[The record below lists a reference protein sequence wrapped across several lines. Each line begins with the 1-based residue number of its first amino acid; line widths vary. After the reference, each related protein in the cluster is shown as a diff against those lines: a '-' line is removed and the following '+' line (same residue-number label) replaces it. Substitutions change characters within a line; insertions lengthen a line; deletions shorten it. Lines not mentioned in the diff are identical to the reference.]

1 MLQPYNIYHYNGS
14 SYDFHYYHSTSLNP
28 TTMAIFP
35 ESMLSKEEMTLES
48 IAGKL
53 TFFQEQLHLIHFQTS
68 SYAEHQAL
76 GGLYD
81 YVHDFKD
88 GLMEKLMGYTG
99 RRVKAYKMEPLSD
112 GAIANSVVSELMS
125 FSSSLK
131 SYAESNGYHDI
142 SNLADALSGEAAKV
156 KYLLTLS

>member
-1 MLQPYNIYHYNGS
+1 MAK
-14 SYDFHYYHSTSLNP
+14 SL
-28 TTMAIFP
+28 FP
-35 ESMLSKEEMTLES
+35 EEMMKSGELNLET

-53 TFFQEQLHLIHFQTS
+53 TYFHEQLHLTHWQTK

-88 GLMEKLMGYTG
+88 GVIEKLMGYTG
-99 RRVKAYKMEPLSD
+99 KRPTPYKIEPLTNCT
-112 GAIANSVVSELMS
+112 GNECVSNLLS
-125 FSSSLK
+125 FASSLK
-131 SYAESNGYHDI
+131 SYAESNSYHDI
-142 SNLADALSGEAAKV
+142 ANLADALSGEAAKT

>member
-1 MLQPYNIYHYNGS
+1 MAKSLFPSEMLNSGS
-14 SYDFHYYHSTSLNP
+14 G
-28 TTMAIFP
+28 
-35 ESMLSKEEMTLES
+35 EMTLEN

-53 TFFQEQLHLIHFQTS
+53 TYFHEQLHLTHWQTT

-76 GGLYD
+76 GALYD

-88 GLMEKLMGYTG
+88 GVIEKLMGYTG
-99 RRVKAYKMEPLSD
+99 KRPGPYKIEPLINCT
-112 GAIANSVVSELMS
+112 GNECVSNILS
-125 FSSSLK
+125 FASSLK

-142 SNLADALSGEAAKV
+142 ANLADALSGEAAKT

>member
-1 MLQPYNIYHYNGS
+1 
-14 SYDFHYYHSTSLNP
+14 
-28 TTMAIFP
+28 MAIKSLFP
-35 ESMLSKEEMTLES
+35 EEMIKSSGGEMTLEN
-48 IAGKL
+48 IAAKL
-53 TFFQEQLHLIHFQTS
+53 THFHEQLHLTHWQTS

-88 GLMEKLMGYTG
+88 GVIEKLMGYTG
-99 RRVKAYKMEPLSD
+99 KRPGPYKIEPLTNCT
-112 GAIANSVVSELMS
+112 GNECVSNLLS
-125 FSSSLK
+125 FASSLK

-142 SNLADALSGEAAKV
+142 SNLADALSGEAAKT

>member
-1 MLQPYNIYHYNGS
+1 MAK
-14 SYDFHYYHSTSLNP
+14 SL
-28 TTMAIFP
+28 FP
-35 ESMLSKEEMTLES
+35 DEMMKSGELNLET

-53 TFFQEQLHLIHFQTS
+53 TYFHEQLHLLHWQTK

-88 GLMEKLMGYTG
+88 GVIEKLMGYTG
-99 RRVKAYKMEPLSD
+99 KRPAPYKIEPLTNCT
-112 GAIANSVVSELMS
+112 GNECVSNLLS
-125 FSSSLK
+125 FASSLK
-131 SYAESNGYHDI
+131 SYAEANSYHDI
-142 SNLADALSGEAAKV
+142 ANLADALSGEAAKT

>member
-1 MLQPYNIYHYNGS
+1 MAK
-14 SYDFHYYHSTSLNP
+14 SL
-28 TTMAIFP
+28 FP
-35 ESMLSKEEMTLES
+35 EEMMKSGELNLET

-53 TFFQEQLHLIHFQTS
+53 TYFHEQLHLLHWQTK

-88 GLMEKLMGYTG
+88 GVVEKLMGYTG
-99 RRVKAYKMEPLSD
+99 KRPGVFKIDALTAADSAAVVTELMTFASNLKKYAE
-112 GAIANSVVSELMS
+112 ANS
-125 FSSSLK
+125 F
-131 SYAESNGYHDI
+131 HDI
-142 SNLADALSGEAAKV
+142 SNLADSLSGEAAKT